1 METANFEK
9 IKETELYPFLDNDIK
24 IGLAIYIHN
33 EIEKRPVTLTFLKET
48 FSEDLTFEEIVKGLN
63 VLLAW
68 EMIERTYEEV
78 ENGKVSMIY
87 RLTDI
92 GRNVFAKEYQD
103 FSKKIKSPSIKP
115 IPRS

>member
-24 IGLAIYIHN
+24 IGLAIYIRN
-33 EIEKRPVTLTFLKET
+33 EIERQSATLAFLKET
-48 FSEDLTFEEIVKGLN
+48 FSKDLTFEEIVKGLN

-68 EMIERTYEEV
+68 ELIERTYEEV

-92 GRNVFAKEYQD
+92 GRNIFAKEYQD
-103 FSKKIKSPSIKP
+103 VLKKIKSPSIKP
-115 IPRS
+115 TLRS